1 MAAVTSITYGL
12 RAANST
18 SFTFTAPTDAVS
30 DFTNAQLIAGLATT
44 NSPLYTFLST
54 AHASASAADIAFRA
68 LGGRID
74 FRQTAGTAGT
84 STFVTIWV
92 ASSAVPALKIT
103 GVGST
108 DYVADCTIAV
118 LQSISQ

>member
-74 FRQTAGTAGT
+74 FRQTAGT